1 MQIHIDARDLIDL
14 AKIRLPALQKQI
26 PFAVAGALNDT
37 MYRSRT
43 ALIEE
48 MGRVFDRPTPY
59 ITRSLR
65 YRKASRSDL
74 AFELW
79 SEEFG
84 GSMPP
89 AEVLAAEVAGGGRKM
104 KRSEIALGSYWVPGE
119 GAKLD
124 RYGNLRG
131 ADLAAILSALSL
143 SSDPMQWRTE
153 RSRCKAQRRGTAKH
167 YFRQGN
173 IVYQRTGREIIP
185 VLVLTKAPT
194 YRKRLP
200 FGEKVIEIVRDTF
213 AEAFWV
219 RYEQGV
225 ATAK

>member
-43 ALIEE
+43 ALIDE
-48 MGRVFDRPTPY
+48 MGRVFDRPTLH

-65 YRKASRSDL
+65 YRKASKSDL

-124 RYGNLRG
+124 RYGNIRG
-131 ADLAAILSALSL
+131 ADVAAILSALSQ
-143 SSDPMQWRTE
+143 SSDPMQRHE
-153 RSRCKAQRRGTAKH
+153 RSRGRAQRAGTIKH

-173 IVYQRTGREIIP
+173 IVYQRTGREIVPI
-185 VLVLTKAPT
+185 LVLTKAPT
-194 YRKRLP
+194 YRPRLP
-200 FGEKVIEIVRDTF
+200 YGEKVAEIVRDTF
-213 AEAFWV
+213 AEAFRV

>member
-1 MQIHIDARDLIDL
+1 MQINIDARDLIDL

-26 PFAVAGALNDT
+26 PFAIAGALNDT

-43 ALIEE
+43 ALITE

-59 ITRSLR
+59 VTRGLR
-65 YRKASRSDL
+65 YRKASKSDL

-89 AEVLAAEVAGGGRKM
+89 AEVLSAEIVGGGRKM

-124 RYGNLRG
+124 RYGNIRG
-131 ADLAAILSALSL
+131 ADLTTILSALSL
-143 SSDPMQWRTE
+143 SSDPTQWRTD
-153 RSRCKAQRRGTAKH
+153 RSRGKAQQRGTIKH
-167 YFRQGN
+167 YFKQGN
-173 IVYQRTGREIIP
+173 VVYQRTGREIIP

-194 YRKRLP
+194 YRKHLA
-200 FGEKVIEIVRDTF
+200 FGEKVAKTVRDTF
-213 AEAFWV
+213 AEAFRV
-219 RYEQGV
+219 RFAEAV
-225 ATAK
+225 AIAR

>member
-14 AKIRLPALQKQI
+14 AKIRLPAFQKQI
-26 PFAVAGALNDT
+26 PFAIAGALNDT

-48 MGRVFDRPTPY
+48 MGGVFDRPTPY
-59 ITRSLR
+59 VMRSLR
-65 YRKASRSDL
+65 YRKASKSDL

-89 AEVLAAEVAGGGRKM
+89 AEVLSAEIVGGGRKM
-104 KRSEIALGSYWVPGE
+104 KRSEVALGSYGVPGE

-124 RYGNLRG
+124 RYGNIRG
-131 ADLAAILSALSL
+131 ADLTAIRSALSL

-153 RSRCKAQRRGTAKH
+153 RSRGKAQRRGSAKH
-167 YFRQGN
+167 YFKQGN
-173 IVYQRTGREIIP
+173 IVYQRTGRQIVP

-200 FGEKVIEIVRDTF
+200 YGEKVAEVVRDGF
-213 AEAFWV
+213 AQAFLV
-219 RYEQGV
+219 RLEQAV
-225 ATAK
+225 PKAK

>member
-14 AKIRLPALQKQI
+14 AKIRSPALQKQI

-43 ALIEE
+43 ALIDE
-48 MGRVFDRPTPY
+48 MRRVFDRPTPH

-65 YRKASRSDL
+65 YRKASKSDL

-84 GSMPP
+84 GGIPP
-89 AEVLAAEVAGGGRKM
+89 AEVLAAVIAGGGRKM

-119 GAKLD
+119 SAKLD
-124 RYGNLRG
+124 RYGNIRG

-143 SSDPMQWRTE
+143 SSDPMQRRTE
-153 RSRCKAQRRGTAKH
+153 RSRGRAQRAGTIKH
-167 YFRQGN
+167 FFRQGN
-173 IVYQRTGREIIP
+173 IVYQRTGREIVPI
-185 VLVLTKAPT
+185 LVLTKAPT
-194 YRKRLP
+194 YRQRLP
-200 FGEKVIEIVRDTF
+200 YGEKVAEIVQETF
-213 AEAFWV
+213 AEAFRV
-219 RYEQGV
+219 RFEKAA